1 MKEYK
6 SKLPELS
13 LKYKTGEI
21 NRIKVT
27 SSRDI
32 EKFIRKLFDADTI
45 EYSEEFL
52 IVLLNRANNTIGYA
66 KISSGGIA
74 GTVVDIKMILTYF
87 IKSGASSMIMAHNH
101 PSGNLQPS
109 KADKTITNKV
119 QNALSYMD
127 GILLDHIIVTNE
139 SYFSFTDEGLT
150 C

>member
-66 KISSGGIA
+66 KISSGGTA